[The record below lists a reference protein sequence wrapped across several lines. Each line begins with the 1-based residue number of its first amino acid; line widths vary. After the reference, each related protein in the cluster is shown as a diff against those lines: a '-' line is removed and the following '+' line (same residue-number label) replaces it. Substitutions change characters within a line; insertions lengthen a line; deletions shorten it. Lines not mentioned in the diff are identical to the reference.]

1 MKLEYTL
8 QAQEILD
15 IARET
20 AIEMKHSFIGT
31 EHLLYA
37 LITYPSGTAYRV
49 LSENDVDKKVVKE
62 YLGKISEFGKGR
74 RL

>member
-37 LITYPSGTAYRV
+37 LITYPSGR
-49 LSENDVDKKVVKE
+49 
-62 YLGKISEFGKGR
+62 
-74 RL
+74 